1 MPTLVTGAT
10 GFIGSH
16 VVRKLVERGE
26 RVRVLLRKTSKTSN
40 IDGLDVE
47 KVYGDVLDSESIR
60 AAIKGCDTLY
70 HVAGLVSSKKAHYK
84 KMRAINI
91 DGTINV
97 LSAALD
103 EGVQRAVYTSSI
115 AAIGVEPDGAIAN
128 EETSFKLEHLG
139 IQYINTKHYAENEA
153 IRIYKKG
160 LPLVIVNPSVVV
172 GPGDIYLA
180 SCGFVVMYY
189 KRRYPGY
196 IDGGIN
202 LVSVEDVAE
211 GHLLAAEKGRPGERY
226 VLANENYSI
235 KELFNLLEKVTGI
248 SSPKLKIPYV
258 LALAGGY
265 MFERL
270 LRLPFSSFVLLDTD
284 SVKATSL
291 KWYFDSSKSVRE
303 LGFPQSPIDKTIEST
318 VEWFKDN
325 GYIR

>member
-16 VVRKLVERGE
+16 IARKLVERGE
-26 RVRVLLRKTSKTSN
+26 RVRVLIRKTSKTTN

-47 KVYGDVLDSESIR
+47 RVYGDVLDGESIKV
-60 AAIKGCDTLY
+60 AIKGCDTLY
-70 HVAGLVSSKKAHYK
+70 HAAGLVSSKKAHYK
-84 KMRAINI
+84 KMSDINVN
-91 DGTINV
+91 GTINV
-97 LSAALD
+97 LSAALA
-103 EGVQRAVYTSSI
+103 EGVERAVYTSSI
-115 AAIGVEPDGAIAN
+115 AAIGVEPNGGIAN
-128 EETSFKLEHLG
+128 EKTPFKLEHLG
-139 IQYINTKHYAENEA
+139 IQYVNTKHYAEKEA
-153 IRIYKKG
+153 VRIYKKG

-180 SCGFVVMYY
+180 SCGFVVMFC
-189 KRRYPGY
+189 KKRYPGY
-196 IDGGIN
+196 IDGGVN

-235 KELFNLLEKVTGI
+235 KELFTLLEKVTGI
-248 SSPKLKIPYV
+248 RSPKLKIPYT

-265 MFERL
+265 FFERL
-270 LRLPFSSFVLLDTD
+270 IRLPFWSFVLLDTD

-303 LGFPQSPIDKTIEST
+303 LGFPQTSIENTIGKT
-318 VEWFKDN
+318 VEWFREN

>member
-16 VVRKLVERGE
+16 IARKLVERGE
-26 RVRVLLRKTSKTSN
+26 RVRVLIRKTSKTTN

-47 KVYGDVLDSESIR
+47 RVYGDVLDGESIKV
-60 AAIKGCDTLY
+60 AIKGCDTLY

-84 KMRAINI
+84 KMSDINVN
-91 DGTINV
+91 GTINV
-97 LSAALD
+97 LSAALA
-103 EGVQRAVYTSSI
+103 EGVERAVYTSSI
-115 AAIGVEPDGAIAN
+115 AAIGVEPNGGIAN
-128 EETSFKLEHLG
+128 EKTPFKLEHLG
-139 IQYINTKHYAENEA
+139 IQYVNTKHYAEKEA
-153 IRIYKKG
+153 VRIYKKG

-180 SCGFVVMYY
+180 SCGFVVMFC
-189 KRRYPGY
+189 KKRYPGY
-196 IDGGIN
+196 IDGGVN

-235 KELFNLLEKVTGI
+235 KELFTLLEKVTGI
-248 SSPKLKIPYV
+248 RSPKLKIPYT

-265 MFERL
+265 FFERL
-270 LRLPFSSFVLLDTD
+270 IRLPFWSFVLLDTD

-303 LGFPQSPIDKTIEST
+303 LGFPQTSIENTIGET
-318 VEWFKDN
+318 VEWFKEN

>member
-1 MPTLVTGAT
+1 MSTLVTGAT

-16 VVRKLVERGE
+16 IAKKLVERGE
-26 RVRVLLRKTSKTSN
+26 RVRVLMRRTSKTSN

-47 KVYGDVLDSESIR
+47 RVYGDVLDCESLR

-70 HVAGLVSSKKAHYK
+70 HVAGLVSSKKAHHK
-84 KMRAINI
+84 KMRDVNVE
-91 DGTINV
+91 GTINV

-103 EGVQRAVYTSSI
+103 EGVERAVYTSSI
-115 AAIGVEPDGAIAN
+115 AAIGVDPDGGVAN
-128 EETSFKLEHLG
+128 EDTHFKLEHLG
-139 IQYINTKHYAENEA
+139 IQYVNTKHHAEKEA
-153 IRIYKKG
+153 LRIYKKG

-172 GPGDIYLA
+172 GPGDLYLA
-180 SCGFVVMYY
+180 SCGFVVMYC

-235 KELFNLLEKVTGI
+235 KELFLLLEKVTGI
-248 SSPKLKIPYV
+248 RSPKFKIPYV

-265 MFERL
+265 FFERL
-270 LRLPFSSFVLLDTD
+270 VRLPFSSFVLLDTD
-284 SVKATSL
+284 SVKAASL

-303 LGFPQSPIDKTIEST
+303 LGFSKTSIEKTMEKT
-318 VEWFKDN
+318 VDWFREN
-325 GYIR
+325 SYIK